1 MLSGLSNYNLNLTA
15 SYVASWGAW
24 EIVRE
29 FLCNA
34 VDSGTHFDYTI
45 KSGYCRVRSKGSI
58 DLHNLILIGA
68 GTKDAETGTIGQFGE
83 GAKMAALAAVR
94 DGGSVSL
101 RTKDQH
107 ISFAFMRAKEF
118 PKAPETLH
126 ALIVDRTEGTSDSE
140 WWEGDWHHGL
150 EVIIQHP
157 GINQGL
163 QNYLMPG
170 VLATG
175 KIPESVSWYD
185 GGTHKE
191 CGKLYCKGV
200 YIMDA
205 PNSLFDHNIN
215 TMKINRDRNASLG
228 TSEDVFPTSQ
238 FYTWSSVMWTLF
250 LKRGKASWETDL
262 LKERIGYGGMEDFA
276 TYVKKQFLSV
286 FGPDAVYRS
295 PYAAGTVEQHEE
307 QARSRNQVLVS
318 PEFRIW
324 CIAMALKLPDSEIK
338 VRAIEPGDFTEI
350 AMPKTVAPVMEW
362 MQRMYGHDTEIKIFE
377 DTPDHDPIYVSDKTV
392 WVAQRLCWFR
402 DTDAMK
408 RAKSVQD
415 ILQGLIQTQQ
425 GAQVNIQS
433 MGSVAARML
442 MHAYDSQQ

>member
-1 MLSGLSNYNLNLTA
+1 MLSGISSYNLNLTA

-68 GTKDAETGTIGQFGE
+68 GTKDAQTGTIGQFGE
-83 GAKMAALAAVR
+83 GSKMAALAAVR

-107 ISFAFMRAKEF
+107 ISFAFMRSKEF

-126 ALIVDRTEGTSDSE
+126 ALIADRTEGTSDAE
-140 WWEGDWHHGL
+140 WWEGDWQHGL
-150 EVIIQHP
+150 EVIIKHP

-175 KIPESVSWYD
+175 KIPASVSWQEES
-185 GGTHKE
+185 TTKQ
-191 CGKLYCKGV
+191 CGRLFCKGV

-205 PNSLFDHNIN
+205 PSSLFDHNIN
-215 TMKINRDRNASLG
+215 EMKINRDRNASLG

-238 FYTWSSVMWTLF
+238 FYTWSSDMWSLF
-250 LKRGKASWETDL
+250 LKRQQPSWETELFKDRVAL
-262 LKERIGYGGMEDFA
+262 GEDFRSWA
-276 TYVKKQFLSV
+276 KKRFIEV
-286 FGPDAVYRS
+286 FGPNAVYKS
-295 PYAAGTVEQHEE
+295 PYATGAIELHEA
-307 QARSRNQVLVS
+307 QAKRRKQIVVQ
-318 PEFRIW
+318 PAFTIW
-324 CIAMALKLPDSEIK
+324 RIAMMCGLPDSEIK
-338 VRAIEPGDFTEI
+338 VAAIEPGNFTEI
-350 AMPKTVAPVMEW
+350 PMPKTVAPVAEW
-362 MQRMYGHDTEIKIFE
+362 LQRMYGGDTEIKIFE

-433 MGSVAARML
+433 IGAMAARML
-442 MHAYDSQQ
+442 MNAYDSQQ